1 MSRHVYPQR
10 CDYILSQAPLD
21 TLGTFE
27 LGTVLS
33 ALHRFTFFRLTLPTM
48 CGGNVSVRIPRPAP
62 KRTVYERKMT
72 CGTFFSDMFFEHFFL
87 FFLVC
92 KTEILPVADSRPR
105 HANPIR
111 CGGAMLTP
119 LGTLPAVRAELWPHL
134 PVIEFASLSFC
145 SSFRVQ
151 IAQHRRTFWSLPFVG
166 RWLRRH
172 FRDEYRGCKGAAHG
186 STMCCVGSTWTQ
198 YVCTTQGFY
207 LQQLAM
213 EDCIL
218 GSFRFRKFRKTK
230 IC

>member
-1 MSRHVYPQR
+1 MTRKTQERKIRRGSHDDKLQR
-10 CDYILSQAPLD
+10 KNESSDAKRLELCLVMCIHKGATTFSVKHLLTHLEPSNLGQCCPLYI
-21 TLGTFE
+21 
-27 LGTVLS
+27 
-33 ALHRFTFFRLTLPTM
+33 ALHFFRLTLPTM

-119 LGTLPAVRAELWPHL
+119 LGILPAVRAELWPHL

-186 STMCCVGSTWTQ
+186 ST
-198 YVCTTQGFY
+198 
-207 LQQLAM
+207 
-213 EDCIL
+213 I
-218 GSFRFRKFRKTK
+218 
-230 IC
+230 